1 MTMEKCNTPSKKMC
15 LLLWGSLPV
24 LFKNKD
30 DLVLTG
36 VLGWSGDAIL
46 RGINSYNG

>member
-1 MTMEKCNTPSKKMC
+1 MAKTLKSFTV
-15 LLLWGSLPV
+15 GSLPV
-24 LFKNKD
+24 PFKNKD